1 MVFSTINR
9 PSTMPTEDDAYFRGY
24 DLVVV
29 EDGCEAFSE
38 EDHQDGLDY
47 LEQVYGAYIM
57 ATGTT
62 IDR

>member
-9 PSTMPTEDDAYFRGY
+9 PSTMSTDADAYFRGY

-47 LEQVYGAYIM
+47 LE
-57 ATGTT
+57 
-62 IDR
+62 